1 MFHTALAAGF
11 TELPVRASVAMVA
24 TLPMHHR
31 DPFDRLLVAQAMSE
45 PARLLTMDAKLQPYS
60 ELVTLV

>member
-1 MFHTALAAGF
+1 MVNVGAADRKGWNG
-11 TELPVRASVAMVA
+11 LGWAIRVA

-31 DPFDRLLVAQAMSE
+31 DPLDRLLVAQAISE
-45 PARLLTMDAKLQPYS
+45 PARLFTVDARLRPYS